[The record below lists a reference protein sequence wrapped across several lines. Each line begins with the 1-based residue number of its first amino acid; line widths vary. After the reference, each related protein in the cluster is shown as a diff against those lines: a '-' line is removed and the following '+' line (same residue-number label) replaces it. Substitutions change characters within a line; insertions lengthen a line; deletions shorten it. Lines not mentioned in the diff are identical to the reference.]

1 MMDKIKVY
9 LREIVNY
16 PVLRWTE
23 VYTDEDLA
31 NKAYDAASAAD
42 EIYVHDAGIDYAYD
56 LDMYLI
62 LHHCDNL
69 GDYNNTP
76 EQIRAKCGR

>member
-1 MMDKIKVY
+1 MTKIKVY

-16 PVLRWTE
+16 PMCSWTE
-23 VYTDEDLA
+23 VYTDPDLA
-31 NKAYDAASAAD
+31 DKAYEAASAAD
-42 EIYVHDAGIDYAYD
+42 ELYVHDAGVAYTANLD
-56 LDMYLI
+56 LYLM
-62 LHHCDNL
+62 LNNCRDL

>member
-1 MMDKIKVY
+1 MSKIKVY

-16 PVLRWTE
+16 PIHSWTE
-23 VYTDEDLA
+23 IYTDVDLA

-42 EIYVHDAGIDYAYD
+42 GIYVNDGGIAYTTNLD
-56 LDMYLI
+56 LYLM
-62 LHHCDNL
+62 LNNCRDL
-69 GDYNNTP
+69 GDYNNSP